1 MTKWSFTM
9 HGSHPR
15 RPLRLEQLENRA
27 MPAAML
33 SALVQNGVLTV
44 LGSEASDTIVVRQT
58 GARALTVDAN
68 GIQRSYQSVYQ
79 VVVEGRGGDDR
90 IYMDTRATDARSIAP
105 ITARING
112 GAGDDLLVGGSGN
125 DRLYGNDG
133 NDTIYGDRGADW
145 IDGGSGADRL
155 NGNEGDDVV
164 YGAAGDDMIA
174 GGAGADYL
182 DAGIGNDQ
190 VFGGDGNDTILGG
203 SGANYLDGGSGNDR
217 LYAGDGNDWL
227 YGGAGDDMLSGAAG
241 NDYLDG
247 GPGNDTFY
255 GGTGFDTYF
264 NDFGDVLTA
273 DPAEPNQIHQ
283 GSAGTCVVLASL
295 AAVADSG
302 VNLAARVQQT
312 GENQYAVRLF
322 RPGTG
327 WITQTVYFDG
337 KWTDNDPMLTS
348 AGDAWAL
355 IYQRAFLQEMGV
367 RWNDPD
373 YANWATR
380 YGDRYQRA
388 DAALRAITGSA
399 TWNGAPSTGL
409 TTSDL
414 ANLTSSLLA
423 NRPTIA
429 LTRSGSPTSYGLI
442 EDHAYTVLGVQ
453 SNSSGATTV
462 TLRNPWGSD
471 GPIKHGADDGI
482 ITISWNTFR
491 TTMLGFCVA

>member
-1 MTKWSFTM
+1 M

-15 RPLRLEQLENRA
+15 RSLRVEQLEGRE

-58 GARALTVDAN
+58 GLRAVTVDSN
-68 GIQRSYQSVYQ
+68 GVQRSYQSVSQ
-79 VVVEGRGGDDR
+79 VVVEGRAGDDR
-90 IYMDTRATDARSIAP
+90 IYMDTRLTDARRIAP
-105 ITARING
+105 VNAKFLG
-112 GAGDDLLVGGSGN
+112 GAGNDLLVGGSGV
-125 DRLYGNDG
+125 DQLYGHDG
-133 NDTIYGDRGADW
+133 NDTIYGDGGNDW
-145 IDGGSGADRL
+145 IEGGNGADRL
-155 NGNEGDDVV
+155 YGNDGDDTIQ
-164 YGAAGDDMIA
+164 GGAGDDLVA

-182 DAGIGNDQ
+182 DGGIGNDH
-190 VFGGDGNDTILGG
+190 VYGGDGIDTILGDA
-203 SGANYLDGGSGNDR
+203 GADYLDGGTSNDR
-217 LYAGDGNDWL
+217 IYAGDGNDWL
-227 YGGAGDDMLSGAAG
+227 YGGAGDDMLYGAAG

-247 GPGNDTFY
+247 GPGNDTFL
-255 GGTGFDTYF
+255 GGAGFDTYF
-264 NDFGDVLTA
+264 NDFGDILTTDPA
-273 DPAEPNQIHQ
+273 DPDHIRQ

-312 GENQYAVRLF
+312 GENQYTVPLF
-322 RPGTG
+322 RPGVG

-388 DAALRAITGSA
+388 DAALLAITGA
-399 TWNGAPSTGL
+399 ADWNAASSTGL
-409 TTSDL
+409 QSGDL
-414 ANLTSSLLA
+414 TNLIHVLQA
-423 NRPTIA
+423 NRPTIV
-429 LTRSGSPTSYGLI
+429 LTRSGNLAGYGLI
-442 EDHAYTVLGVQ
+442 EDHAYTVLSVQ
-453 SNSSGATTV
+453 TSSSGATTV

-471 GPIKHGADDGI
+471 GPVRQGADDGI
-482 ITISWNTFR
+482 ITISWSTFR
-491 TTMLGFCVA
+491 TMMLGFCVA